1 MRDWISAWIANTNL
15 PLNVVSPSSVASAIT
30 TDEETSSEAT
40 STCLGG
46 DLGQSAVSAIP
57 SHISVPKLLTLF
69 VLLGVVARAVRF
81 YLCFPLWD
89 DESFLCV
96 NFIDRSYAELLRPL
110 DYHQV
115 APVLFLWIERAA
127 VQLLGYSEYSLRLF
141 AFVCSIASV
150 FLFRRVAE
158 RLLSG
163 PALVFA
169 VAIFAVSYPGI
180 RYAAE
185 AKPYGSDMFVSL
197 VMLSLTVDWL
207 QQRDVRWLWWLT
219 MLMPLAVGVSYPA
232 AFAGGGLSLVVGWTL
247 WRERGTRKNWLA
259 WIAWNLTLVASFVF
273 WFWFAGR
280 TQSGAEGEFMGDFW
294 RLHFPPVREPWKL
307 PFWMLW
313 THASDFLAYPLGGP
327 NWASSIT
334 LLFCFAGL
342 WRMTQKRQ
350 FVLLGLLFGP
360 QSLHFLA
367 AALQRYP
374 YGGHVKFSQYLA
386 PMICCIIAVGVVQC
400 MEWWA
405 RRGHSIQR
413 AFALD
418 CAILAAI
425 GVGVICRDA
434 AIPYKTRSDYRAR
447 AFAQAFW
454 FGIQS
459 AEEVLCLKSDLGLDF
474 VPEQHRELSWSAQFR
489 CNRAIEVSR
498 AHLRPAD
505 LSRVAKDHP
514 LRCVMYRDARFGLDQ
529 QSLDRW
535 LADMKTHYELVAHES
550 LPFPRFAKNDTRLV
564 AMEYVDSYK
573 FIPRNGEPTPSSPSP
588 LADRRH
594 ELPR

>member
-1 MRDWISAWIANTNL
+1 MKEMRAWFSAWIMNAT
-15 PLNVVSPSSVASAIT
+15 
-30 TDEETSSEAT
+30 ETSASGTSAT
-40 STCLGG
+40 GRSDATPPCIGG
-46 DLGQSAVSAIP
+46 DIGQTASSAMP
-57 SHISVPKLLTLF
+57 QKLSVQKLLGLF
-69 VLLGVVARAVRF
+69 VFLGLLTRTIRY

-96 NFIDRSYAELLRPL
+96 NFIDRSYEELLRPL

-115 APVLFLWIERAA
+115 APVLFLWIEHVA

-141 AFVCSIASV
+141 AFVCSLASM

-169 VAIFAVSYPGI
+169 IAIFAVSYPGI
-180 RYAAE
+180 RYSAE
-185 AKPYGSDMFVSL
+185 AKPYGSDMFFSL

-207 QQRDVRWLWWLT
+207 QQRDARWLWWLT
-219 MLMPLAVGVSYPA
+219 LLMPLAVGVSYPA
-232 AFAGGGLSLVVGWTL
+232 VFAGGGLSLLVGWTL
-247 WRERGTRKNWLA
+247 WRNRGSRNEWLA
-259 WIAWNLTLVASFVF
+259 WIAWNLTLVASFAF

-280 TQSGAEGEFMGDFW
+280 TQTGAEGGFMGDFW
-294 RLHFPPVREPWKL
+294 RLHFPPIREPWKL

-327 NWASSIT
+327 NWASSVT
-334 LLFCFAGL
+334 LLFCLAGL
-342 WRMTQKRQ
+342 WRMIQRRQ
-350 FVLLGLLFGP
+350 FALLGLLVGP
-360 QSLHFLA
+360 QGLHFIA

-386 PMICCIIAVGVVQC
+386 PMICCLIAVGVVHC
-400 MEWWA
+400 LEWWA
-405 RRGHSIQR
+405 RRGYSIQR
-413 AFALD
+413 AFAWD
-418 CAILAAI
+418 CAILATI

-454 FGIQS
+454 FGVQN

-474 VPEQHRELSWSAQFR
+474 VPEQHQELSWSAHFR

-498 AHLRPAD
+498 ARMRPAD
-505 LSRVAKDHP
+505 LTRVTKDRP
-514 LRCVMYRDARFGLDQ
+514 LRCVLYRDARFELDQ
-529 QSLDRW
+529 KAFDRW
-535 LADMKTHYELVAHES
+535 LADMQTHYQLIAHES
-550 LPFPRFAKNDTRLV
+550 LPLPRFAKNDTRFV
-564 AMEYVDSYK
+564 AMEYVDSYRFVPLEGK
-573 FIPRNGEPTPSSPSP
+573 QPPTSPAP

-594 ELPR
+594 

>member
-1 MRDWISAWIANTNL
+1 MRDWFSAWTANTNSTPNSAAFGDVTSSMSHGGSQL
-15 PLNVVSPSSVASAIT
+15 GGAGLGFGDDSGQSVASA
-30 TDEETSSEAT
+30 APGN
-40 STCLGG
+40 L
-46 DLGQSAVSAIP
+46 
-57 SHISVPKLLTLF
+57 SVPHLLTLF
-69 VLLGVVARAVRF
+69 VVLGVLARVARY

-96 NFIDRSYAELLRPL
+96 NFIDRGYADLLRPL

-141 AFVCSIASV
+141 AFACSLSSV

-163 PALVFA
+163 PALIFA

-197 VMLSLTVDWL
+197 VMLSLVVDWL
-207 QQRDVRWLWWLT
+207 QRSEVSRLWWLT
-219 MLMPLAVGVSYPA
+219 VLMPVALGVSYPA
-232 AFAGGGLSLVVGWTL
+232 VFAGGGLSLVVGWKL
-247 WRERGTRKNWLA
+247 WREGGSRNNWLA
-259 WIAWNLTLVASFVF
+259 WMAWNLTLVASFAF

-280 TQSGAEGEFMGDFW
+280 TQSGAEGGFMGDFW
-294 RLHFPPVREPWKL
+294 RLHFPPIREPWKL

-327 NWASSIT
+327 NWASSLT
-334 LLFCFAGL
+334 LMFCFLGL
-342 WRMTQKRQ
+342 WHLFQKRQ

-360 QSLHFLA
+360 QSLHFFA

-386 PMICCIIAVGVVQC
+386 PMICCLIAVGVARC
-400 MEWWA
+400 LEWWT
-405 RRGHSIQR
+405 RRGHSMRR
-413 AFALD
+413 AFAFD
-418 CAILAAI
+418 CAVLAAI
-425 GVGVICRDA
+425 GCGVICRDA
-434 AIPYKTRSDYRAR
+434 AVPYKTRSDYRAR

-454 FGIQS
+454 FGAQS
-459 AEEVLCLKSDLGLDF
+459 TEEVICLKSDLGLDF
-474 VPEQHRELSWSAQFR
+474 VPEQHRELSWSAQYR

-498 AHLRPAD
+498 GHLTPAD
-505 LSRVAKDHP
+505 LSSVTKDHP
-514 LRCVMYRDARFGLDQ
+514 LRCVIYRDARFELDQ
-529 QSLDRW
+529 KLLDRW
-535 LADMKTHYELVAHES
+535 LADMQVDYELVAHES
-550 LPFPRFAKNDTRLV
+550 LPFPRYAKNDTRLV
-564 AMEYVDSYK
+564 AVEYIDSYK
-573 FIPRNGEPTPSSPSP
+573 FVPRTGSLTSASPSP
-588 LADRRH
+588 LADHRH
-594 ELPR
+594 VQPR

>member
-1 MRDWISAWIANTNL
+1 MRDLFAFWPLMANANQY
-15 PLNVVSPSSVASAIT
+15 
-30 TDEETSSEAT
+30 TSDRVPANMTKPCVGGDIGQTVSEA
-40 STCLGG
+40 
-46 DLGQSAVSAIP
+46 VP
-57 SHISVPKLLTLF
+57 SQLSLQKLLGLF
-69 VLLGVVARAVRF
+69 VILGLLARAVRY

-115 APVLFLWIERAA
+115 APALFLWIERAA

-163 PALVFA
+163 PALLFA

-180 RYAAE
+180 RYSAE

-207 QQRDVRWLWWLT
+207 QQRDARWLCWLT
-219 MLMPLAVGVSYPA
+219 LLMPFAVGVSYPA
-232 AFAGGGLSLVVGWTL
+232 VFAGGGMSLLVGWTL
-247 WRERGTRKNWLA
+247 WRQRGSRNEWLA
-259 WIAWNLTLVASFVF
+259 WIGWNLTLVASFAF

-280 TQSGAEGEFMGDFW
+280 NQNGAEAEFMGDFW
-294 RLHFPPVREPWKL
+294 RLNFPPIREPWKL

-327 NWASSIT
+327 NWASSVT
-334 LLFCFAGL
+334 LLICLAGL
-342 WRMTQKRQ
+342 WRMVQQRQ
-350 FVLLGLLFGP
+350 FILLGLLVGP

-386 PMICCIIAVGVVQC
+386 PMICCLIAVGVVQC
-400 MEWWA
+400 LDWWA
-405 RRGHSIQR
+405 KRGHSTQH
-413 AFALD
+413 AFARN
-418 CAILAAI
+418 CAILVAI
-425 GVGVICRDA
+425 GCGVICRDA
-434 AIPYKTRSDYRAR
+434 AIPYKTRSDFRAR

-454 FGIQS
+454 FGIQN

-474 VPEQHRELSWSAQFR
+474 VPEQHHELSWSAHFR
-489 CNRAIEVSR
+489 CNRAIEISR
-498 AHLRPAD
+498 AHLHSAD
-505 LSRVAKDHP
+505 LTRVTKERP
-514 LRCVMYRDARFGLDQ
+514 LRCVLYRDARFELDQ
-529 QSLDRW
+529 EAFKRW
-535 LADMKTHYELVAHES
+535 LADMQQHYDMIAHES
-550 LPFPRFAKNDTRLV
+550 LPFPRFAKNDTRFV

-573 FIPRNGEPTPSSPSP
+573 FIPRDGKPTSSSLPP

-594 ELPR
+594 EFPR